1 MQRHFSL
8 LRGTAL
14 VAAFLGTG
22 GPLGAAELPKS
33 PEVAE
38 TGKLAI
44 ANTLA
49 MAEDK
54 DFYPHEWHAVGER
67 DTYKCPKC
75 GRKESGI
82 AATAHGCEETPEN
95 VRYAAHVAA
104 ALRSAAAVTV

>member
-1 MQRHFSL
+1 MEDIIIIA
-8 LRGTAL
+8 T
-14 VAAFLGTG
+14 
-22 GPLGAAELPKS
+22 
-33 PEVAE
+33 EVALAIFE
-38 TGKLAI
+38 DAKARASANPEFAIAI